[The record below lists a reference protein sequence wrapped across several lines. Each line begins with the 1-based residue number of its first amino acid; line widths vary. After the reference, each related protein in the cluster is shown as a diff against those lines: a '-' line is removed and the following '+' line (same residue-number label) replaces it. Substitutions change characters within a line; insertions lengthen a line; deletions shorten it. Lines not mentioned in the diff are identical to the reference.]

1 MAAGD
6 IYQLGITATAQNSYL
21 SLQPGAG
28 TEIVVH
34 NIGHSTDATLEF
46 YDGSAYVALDSQLG
60 AGAWVGQF
68 FHCSNTK
75 YYRVKNTNAASNNLC
90 ADGMYTK

>member
-6 IYQLGITATAQNSYL
+6 TYQIGVTPTAQNAYL
-21 SLQPGAG
+21 NLQPAAG

-34 NIGHSTDATLEF
+34 NIVHSTDATLEW
-46 YDGSAYVALDSQLG
+46 YDGSTGVALDSQLG
-60 AGAWVGQF
+60 NGGWAGGF
-68 FHCSNTK
+68 FHCTNTK

>member
-1 MAAGD
+1 MASGD
-6 IYQLGITATAQNSYL
+6 VFNTAVTATAQNAYL

-34 NIGHSTDATLEF
+34 NITQSTDATLEY
-46 YDGSAYVALDSQLG
+46 YDGSTAVTVDTVIG
-60 AGAWVGQF
+60 AGAWIGMW
-68 FHCSNTK
+68 FHCTNARF
-75 YYRVKNTNAASNNLC
+75 YRVKNTNAASNNLC